1 MSDMQAPTVKIKK
14 KEKKKKSNAQKERH
28 SGGILV
34 NLEVPTGNQL
44 EE

>member
-14 KEKKKKSNAQKERH
+14 KEKSNAQKERH

>member
-1 MSDMQAPTVKIKK
+1 MQAPTVKINKK
-14 KEKKKKSNAQKERH
+14 GKSNAQKERH
-28 SGGILV
+28 SVGILV